1 MRKWITALLIV
12 TMVLTAGCG
21 QKGTDQGAAG
31 GADQGTSQAASGGSQ
46 SGPVTINYYGRPDD
60 NQVESTIIQAFEDS
74 HPDI

>member
-31 GADQGTSQAASGGSQ
+31 ERTRVHPRPRPGVPRA
-46 SGPVTINYYGRPDD
+46 GR
-60 NQVESTIIQAFEDS
+60 
-74 HPDI
+74 

>member
-31 GADQGTSQAASGGSQ
+31 GADQGLSLIHIYEG
-46 SGPVTINYYGRPDD
+46 D
-60 NQVESTIIQAFEDS
+60 FED
-74 HPDI
+74 P